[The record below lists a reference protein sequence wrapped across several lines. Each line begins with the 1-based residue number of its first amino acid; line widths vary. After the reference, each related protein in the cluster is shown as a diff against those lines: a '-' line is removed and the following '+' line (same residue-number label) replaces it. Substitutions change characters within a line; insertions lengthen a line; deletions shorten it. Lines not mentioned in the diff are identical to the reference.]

1 MGMSHVRKARSCK
14 LIASGDTSRATYT
27 KYVRI
32 QAKDAVERRERIHAN
47 PHYIAEVL
55 ALELLEIPSGVQ
67 VHYVDDVTKAQGA
80 IGALAGASVVGFD
93 AEWEPHQPASS
104 PAGYAA
110 TVQFATRDDAVVL
123 DLVALNRVDGGLEAA
138 NEVVAS
144 ALSGGALVVGF
155 VLDGDLARGQP
166 VLSNL
171 ATLAPDKKLD
181 LRVGAGG
188 GSLADLVREKLYK
201 DLDKSRQT
209 SAWGSMM
216 RPLSRP
222 HINYAALDAYACVLV
237 YFELNPPDDN
247 MDESDD
253 QPPAPTNESE
263 DDEEMDSEF
272 GIDLEHALDAL
283 RTLMSLREDDDPD
296 AQNARGVLLGELGN
310 WGA

>member
-1 MGMSHVRKARSCK
+1 MGMSHVRKALICA
-14 LIASGDTSRATYT
+14 LIASGDRSRATYT

-32 QAKDAVERRERIHAN
+32 EAKDAVERREAIHAN
-47 PHYIAEVL
+47 PHVIAEVL
-55 ALELLEIPSGVQ
+55 ALELLEIPSDFR

-80 IGALAGASVVGFD
+80 VGILAGASVVGFD
-93 AEWEPHQPASS
+93 VEWEPNQPVSS

-123 DLVALNRVDGGLEAA
+123 DLVALSRVDGGLEAA

-155 VLDGDLARGQP
+155 VLEGDLARGQP
-166 VLSNL
+166 VFSSL

-181 LRVGAGG
+181 LQVGAGG
-188 GSLADLVREKLYK
+188 GSLAQLVREKLYK
-201 DLDKSRQT
+201 DLDKSLQT
-209 SAWGSMM
+209 SAWGSMG

-237 YFELNPPDDN
+237 YSELNPPDDA
-247 MDESDD
+247 MEESDD
-253 QPPAPTNESE
+253 EPPAPENESE
-263 DDEEMDSEF
+263 DEEMDSEF
-272 GIDLEHALDAL
+272 GINPEHTLEALQL
-283 RTLMSLREDDDPD
+283 LMNLREDEDPD
-296 AQNARGVLLGELGN
+296 AKNARGMLLDELGN